1 MVNNNRLEQKLS
13 SKKILIVCVISVY
26 FLLLGHKLMRLGI
39 HADGMEYANVAR
51 NLANGV
57 GTFWK
62 PYHDDIFHPI
72 FHEHPPL
79 VFWIQ
84 SLFFKL
90 FGEGPYIENF
100 YGLIVG
106 LVIFSCMALFWQRV
120 RHDFQHS
127 SLGSWWPILLMVS
140 LPIFSYILQINRL
153 VNTFTIF
160 AIIGSFFAYLSA
172 TKNKLWIVFSLIT
185 GVFIYLGFIAKGP
198 VALFPIVIPI
208 MAWMVMKARLS
219 ISVISTLLATATFA
233 AVLLATFYLYP
244 DSVDFWRGFWRDQV
258 MLSIMSK
265 RAVGDTHWHLV
276 ERWAAEMAVPI
287 IIAVVFMALT
297 KIPFRQIHF
306 NRPALFFILIGL
318 SSSLPFLISTR
329 QHNRYI
335 FHSYP
340 FYILGLAFL
349 TENIGIKIQTI
360 LRERRKIRN
369 VTVMLTIVCFLAA
382 LSSMVYRKDHIRKGR
397 NEFYNDIYM
406 KNIQLPERITISA
419 CPGAMI
425 REDWLFVDMQRFYKI
440 SVTHKMG
447 NEYLIV
453 DKNSECIVQKG
464 YQKVNHQPIMK
475 YVLYKKSDR
484 RLDSHLNSHA
494 VKNHNQ
500 Q

>member
-1 MVNNNRLEQKLS
+1 MGKINRLEQGLS
-13 SKKILIVCVISVY
+13 SKIILLMCAISLY

-39 HADGMEYANVAR
+39 HADGMEYANIAR
-51 NLANGV
+51 NLADGV

-62 PYHDDIFHPI
+62 PYHDDILHPV

-100 YGLIVG
+100 YGLTVG

-120 RHDFQHS
+120 RHDFRHS
-127 SLGSWWPILLMVS
+127 PLGSWWPLLLIMS
-140 LPIFSYILQINRL
+140 LPIFSYTLQVNRL

-160 AIIGSFFAYLSA
+160 AILASYFAYLSA
-172 TKNKLWIVFSLIT
+172 TRNKFWLVFSMLS

-198 VALFPIVIPI
+198 VALFSIVIPI
-208 MAWMVMKARLS
+208 LAWMVLKARLPVA
-219 ISVISTLLATATFA
+219 VISTLFIAAAFA
-233 AVLLATFYLYP
+233 SVLLTTFYIYP
-244 DSVDFWRGFWRDQV
+244 DSVDFWRAFWKDQV
-258 MLSIMSK
+258 MLSIMSR
-265 RAVGDTHWHLV
+265 RAVRGTHWYLV
-276 ERWAAEMAVPI
+276 ERWAAEMVVPVT
-287 IIAVVFMALT
+287 IAVVFMALT
-297 KIPFRQIHF
+297 KMPYRQIKL

-360 LRERRKIRN
+360 LSEKPKIRKA
-369 VTVMLTIVCFLAA
+369 TVILTTVCFLAA
-382 LSSMVYRKDHIRKGR
+382 LTSMVYKKDHVRKGR
-397 NEFYNDIYM
+397 NAFYNDIYM
-406 KNIQLPERITISA
+406 KNIQLPERITISV
-419 CPGAMI
+419 CPEAII
-425 REDWLFVDMQRFYKI
+425 REDWLFVDMQRFYKA
-440 SVTHKMG
+440 SLTPEMG

-453 DKNSECIVQKG
+453 DKNSECLVEKD
-464 YQKVNHQPIMK
+464 YQLVNHHPIMR
-475 YVLYKKSDR
+475 YMLYKKSDR
-484 RLDSHLNSHA
+484 
-494 VKNHNQ
+494 
-500 Q
+500 